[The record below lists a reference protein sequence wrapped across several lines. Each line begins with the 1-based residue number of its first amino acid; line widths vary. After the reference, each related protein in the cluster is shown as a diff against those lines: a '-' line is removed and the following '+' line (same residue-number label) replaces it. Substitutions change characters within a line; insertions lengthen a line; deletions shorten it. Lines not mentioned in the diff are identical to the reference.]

1 MQLSIIVSWVWV
13 TEIVE
18 IHHTFVNTFWLY
30 KASNVALL
38 SLAAQ
43 SNAQQAGQ
51 EISEEVDKKEEK
63 KSLIKMSEEVSLP
76 L

>member
-1 MQLSIIVSWVWV
+1 M
-13 TEIVE
+13 
-18 IHHTFVNTFWLY
+18 
-30 KASNVALL
+30 ALL